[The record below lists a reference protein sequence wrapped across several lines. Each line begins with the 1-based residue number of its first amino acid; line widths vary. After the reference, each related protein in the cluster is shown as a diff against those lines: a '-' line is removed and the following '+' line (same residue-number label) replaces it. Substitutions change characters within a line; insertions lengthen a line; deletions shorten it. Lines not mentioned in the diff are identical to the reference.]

1 MGEAITTI
9 ASVITIF
16 NFVNQVQEGE
26 MDVYL
31 NGKQI
36 VEERIERREEII
48 QDALE
53 RSEQILLANN
63 RTISTTHLR

>member
-9 ASVITIF
+9 ASIITIF
-16 NFVNQVQEGE
+16 NFVGQVQDGE
-26 MDVYL
+26 MSVYL
-31 NGKQI
+31 NGNQI
-36 VEERIERREEII
+36 AEERIERREEII
-48 QDALE
+48 QDALK

>member
-48 QDALE
+48 
-53 RSEQILLANN
+53 
-63 RTISTTHLR
+63 

>member
-48 QDALE
+48 QDAID

>member
-63 RTISTTHLR
+63 RAISITHLR

>member
-36 VEERIERREEII
+36 AEERIERREEII